1 MRGRPWADSQVVRV
15 QSELVLGSLADWLA
29 AGFSTTG
36 GQEAVR
42 RKSREPGGVT
52 PGLHFPSPYT
62 RAAVAGSGSQPI
74 QHTGH
79 ELPALNLST
88 PSPQFLTKVL
98 VKAVSQ
104 AQDGDIWRA
113 GGGGKMKPEESAQIP
128 DCSPHH
134 PFPNKGRT
142 GRREWERR
150 LLPRR
155 GRGWGLPAN

>member
-1 MRGRPWADSQVVRV
+1 MG
-15 QSELVLGSLADWLA
+15 LLLGSTFPHL
-29 AGFSTTG
+29 
-36 GQEAVR
+36 
-42 RKSREPGGVT
+42 T
-52 PGLHFPSPYT
+52 PGLQWQE
-62 RAAVAGSGSQPI
+62 SGSQPI
-74 QHTGH
+74 QHTCH
-79 ELPALNLST
+79 ELPALNLSI
-88 PSPQFLTKVL
+88 PSPQFLSKVL
-98 VKAVSQ
+98 VKVVSQ
-104 AQDGDIWRA
+104 AQDGDIWRV